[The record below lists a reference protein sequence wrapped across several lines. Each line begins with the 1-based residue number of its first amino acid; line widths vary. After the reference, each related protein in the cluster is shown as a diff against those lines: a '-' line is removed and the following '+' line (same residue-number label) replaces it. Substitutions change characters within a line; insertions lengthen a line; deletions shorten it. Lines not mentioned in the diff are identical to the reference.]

1 MHCRFFF
8 IFLLFLNAEL
18 VLADSG
24 AWNCEKVEGSEWTCS
39 AQDSQPKIGKPK
51 PVEFE
56 PSTAKSK
63 VLPAPVKVPPVYI
76 QPPRT
81 VAKRPGWTCSSNEE
95 DDTWNCSLFG
105 ADPKGKSKII
115 GDAEYSSGLIAS
127 AFDFKQEQIFETL
140 HSQLKYDPW
149 ENCTSS
155 VRSEH
160 QYVPGKDLRSTVPMD
175 VTADYSEVFDKE
187 ITSFFGNVEI
197 IRADQK
203 VTSDMASYNTV
214 SETMDAQGHVFYNE
228 DELALYSDTALLK
241 LGTDEARL
249 RNALFISPA
258 APIRGRADVVY
269 RDSKDLSRYKEVA
282 FTSCP
287 PGNQDWV
294 IHADRLK
301 MNQQT
306 GKASAKHAW
315 LEFKGLPVFYTP
327 YISFP
332 LDDRR
337 ISGFLTPS
345 FGQTDDTGF
354 DMTVPYYWNI
364 APNYDLTIKPR
375 YMSKRGGMIGGEFRY
390 LTKMSEG
397 TIAAEVLPYD
407 SERNEARYAGTFKST
422 SRFTPRIT
430 ANTDLN
436 YVSDDEY
443 LDELKST
450 LGVSYD
456 SFVRSSADIN
466 YNRQGVAFTTRI
478 QSFQTIDQ
486 NVEDINKPYKTLP
499 QVALNLNHS
508 FEQLPIDLEMDNE
521 YVNFHRNGRV
531 SGHRFN
537 TRPSVEFPLETP
549 GSFLKPKVSLQYT
562 QYELSDQDPGL
573 SESISRVLPIFST
586 DSGLIFEKDLNF
598 GESKYVHTIE
608 PRLFYLYIPKDD
620 QKDIPDFDTALYD
633 FSFNSLFRENRFS
646 GTDKVQ
652 DANQITVAMST
663 RLIDSEKGQERL
675 KLSLGQIFYFRDREV
690 TLQDDPETPEDEGA
704 PETNDLS
711 NLVAELSGQLTDNIS
726 YSSGMQWNYDL
737 GEVTRGNAEIRY
749 RDQPGRLIN
758 LGYRYRKDD
767 LTEDPSIHQTDA
779 SIRWPIYDNWSGVA
793 RLQYSFRY
801 SSTKESF
808 LGLEKES
815 CCWRFRVLWRR
826 FTDTLNDDT
835 SDVELDQGIFV
846 QLELK
851 GLSSFGDKLDEFL
864 EENLKGYQRPE

>member
-1 MHCRFFF
+1 M
-8 IFLLFLNAEL
+8 
-18 VLADSG
+18 
-24 AWNCEKVEGSEWTCS
+24 
-39 AQDSQPKIGKPK
+39 
-51 PVEFE
+51 
-56 PSTAKSK
+56 
-63 VLPAPVKVPPVYI
+63 
-76 QPPRT
+76 
-81 VAKRPGWTCSSNEE
+81 
-95 DDTWNCSLFG
+95 
-105 ADPKGKSKII
+105 
-115 GDAEYSSGLIAS
+115 
-127 AFDFKQEQIFETL
+127 
-140 HSQLKYDPW
+140 
-149 ENCTSS
+149 
-155 VRSEH
+155 
-160 QYVPGKDLRSTVPMD
+160 PMD
-175 VTADYSEVFDKE
+175 VTADYSEIFDKE

-203 VTSDMASYNTV
+203 VLSDMASYDTV
-214 SETMDAQGHVFYNE
+214 SETMDAQGHVFYSE
-228 DELALYSDTALLK
+228 DELSLYSDTALLN

-249 RNALFISPA
+249 RNTLFISPA
-258 APIRGRADVVY
+258 APIRGSADVVY

-294 IHADRLK
+294 VHADRLK

-337 ISGFLTPS
+337 LSGFLTPS
-345 FGQTDDTGF
+345 WGQRDDTGF

-375 YMSKRGGMIGGEFRY
+375 YMSKRGGMLGGEFRY
-390 LTKMSEG
+390 LTKITEG

-407 SERNEARYAGTFKST
+407 SERKEARYAGTFKSK

-436 YVSDDEY
+436 YVSDDDY
-443 LDELKST
+443 LEELKST

-456 SFVRSSADIN
+456 SYVRSSADIN
-466 YNRQGVAFTTRI
+466 YNRQGVDFSTRI

-486 NVEDINKPYKTLP
+486 NIADIDKPYQQLP
-499 QVALNLNHS
+499 QVTLNLNHS
-508 FEQLPIDLEMDNE
+508 FEELPIDLDMENE
-521 YVNFHRNGRV
+521 YVYFYRNDSSRP

-537 TRPSVEFPLETP
+537 TRPSVEFPIETP
-549 GSFLKPKVSLQYT
+549 GSFFKPKFSLQHT
-562 QYELSDQDPGL
+562 QYELSDQPAGS
-573 SESISRVLPIFST
+573 SESISRTLPIFSA
-586 DSGLIFEKDLNF
+586 DSGLIFEKNLNF
-598 GESKYVHTIE
+598 GDSKYLHTIE
-608 PRLFYLYIPKDD
+608 PRLFYLFIPKED
-620 QKDIPDFDTALYD
+620 QDDIPDFDTALYD

-646 GTDKVQ
+646 GSDKIQ
-652 DANQITVAMST
+652 DANQVTVAMST
-663 RLIDSEKGQERL
+663 RLIDSESGQERI
-675 KLSLGQIFYFRDREV
+675 KLSLGEIFYFRDREV
-690 TLQDDPETPEDEGA
+690 TLQGDPIETES
-704 PETNDLS
+704 LS
-711 NLVAELSGQLTDNIS
+711 NLVAELSGQLTDTIS

-737 GEVTRGNAEIRY
+737 GEFTRGQAEIRY
-749 RDQPGRLIN
+749 RDRPNRLIN

-767 LTEDPSIHQTDA
+767 LTEDVSIHQVDS
-779 SIRWPIYDNWSGVA
+779 SIRWPIYDNWYGVA
-793 RLQYSFRY
+793 RWQYSFRY

-826 FTDTLNDDT
+826 YTDSLNDDT
-835 SDVELDQGIFV
+835 SDVELEQGIFV

>member
-1 MHCRFFF
+1 MHCRFILFF
-8 IFLLFLNAEL
+8 TILLHVEL
-18 VLADSG
+18 VLAESG
-24 AWNCEKVEGSEWTCS
+24 AWDCEKVEGAEWTCN
-39 AQDSQPKIGKPK
+39 ARDSEQKIGKPK
-51 PVEFE
+51 PIEFE
-56 PSTAKSK
+56 PGVATNK
-63 VLPAPVKVPPVYI
+63 VLPAPVKAPPVYI

-81 VAKRPGWTCSSNEE
+81 VAKRPGWTCSSSEE
-95 DDTWNCSLFG
+95 DETWNCSLIG
-105 ADPKGKSKII
+105 ADPKGIAKVV
-115 GDAEYSSGLIAS
+115 DADEYSSGLIAS
-127 AFDFKQEQIFETL
+127 AFDYNQEQVFDIL

-149 ENCTSS
+149 ENCGSS
-155 VRSEH
+155 VRTEP
-160 QYVPGKDLRSTVPMD
+160 QYVPGKDLRSTMPMD

-197 IRADQK
+197 SRADQK

-258 APIRGRADVVY
+258 APLRGRAGVVY
-269 RDSKDLSRYKEVA
+269 RDSEDLSRYNDVA

-294 IHADRLK
+294 LHADRLK

-332 LDDRR
+332 IDDRR

-345 FGQTDDTGF
+345 WGSSDKTGF

-375 YMSKRGGMIGGEFRY
+375 YMTKRGGMIGSEFRY

-397 TIAAEVLPYD
+397 TIGMEILPYD
-407 SERNEARYAGTFKST
+407 SKRKEARYAGTFKSK
-422 SRFTPRIT
+422 SRFTPHIT

-436 YVSDDEY
+436 YVSDDDY
-443 LDELKST
+443 LEELKST

-456 SFVRSSADIN
+456 SYVRSTADIN
-466 YNRQGVAFTTRI
+466 YNREGVAFRTRV
-478 QSFQTIDQ
+478 QSYQTIDR
-486 NVEDINKPYKTLP
+486 NIADIDKPYQKLP
-499 QVALNLNHS
+499 EVTLNLDHS
-508 FEQLPIDLEMDNE
+508 FDEWPIDLDMDNE
-521 YVNFHRNGRV
+521 YVYFYRSDSGIRPT
-531 SGHRFN
+531 GHRFN
-537 TRPSVEFPLETP
+537 TKPSVEFPIETA
-549 GSFLKPKVSLQYT
+549 GSFIKPKFSLQYT
-562 QYELSDQDPGL
+562 QYELNDQPLGR
-573 SESISRVLPIFST
+573 SESISRVSPIFST

-598 GESKYVHTIE
+598 GDSNYIHTIE
-608 PRLFYLYIPKDD
+608 PRLFYLYIPKTD
-620 QKDIPDFDTALYD
+620 QEDIPDFDSALYD

-646 GTDKVQ
+646 GSDRVQ
-652 DANQITVAMST
+652 DANQVTVAMTT
-663 RLIDSEKGQERL
+663 RLIDSESGLERL
-675 KLSLGQIFYFRDREV
+675 NLSLGEIFYFRDREV
-690 TLQDDPETPEDEGA
+690 TLPGDPI
-704 PETNDLS
+704 ETNDYS
-711 NLVAELSGQLTDNIS
+711 NLVAELSGQLTENIS
-726 YSSGMQWNYDL
+726 YSSGLQWNYDL
-737 GEVTRGNAEIRY
+737 GELTRGQAEIRY
-749 RDQPGRLIN
+749 RDRPDRLIN

-767 LTEDPSIHQTDA
+767 LTEDVEIHQTDA
-779 SIRWPIYDNWSGVA
+779 SIRWPIYDNWYGVA
-793 RLQYSFRY
+793 RWQYSFRY

-815 CCWRFRVLWRR
+815 CCWRFSVLWRR
-826 FTDTLNDDT
+826 YTDTLNDDN
-835 SDVELDQGIFV
+835 SDVDLDQGVFV

-864 EENLKGYQRPE
+864 EKNLKGYQRPE

>member
-8 IFLLFLNAEL
+8 IFILFLNADL
-18 VLADSG
+18 ALADSG

-51 PVEFE
+51 PVQLE
-56 PSTAKSK
+56 PSIAKPK
-63 VLPAPVKVPPVYI
+63 ALPAPVKVPPVYL

-81 VAKRPGWTCSSNEE
+81 VAKRPGWTCSSVEE

-105 ADPKGKSKII
+105 ADPKGKAKVVES
-115 GDAEYSSGLIAS
+115 DEESSGIIAS
-127 AFDFKQEQIFETL
+127 AFDFKQEQIFEAL
-140 HSQLKYDPW
+140 HAQLKYDPW

-155 VRSEH
+155 VRTEH
-160 QYVPGKDLRSTVPMD
+160 QYVPGKDLRSTMPMD
-175 VTADYSEVFDKE
+175 VTADYSEIFDKE
-187 ITSFFGNVEI
+187 ITSFYGNVEI
-197 IRADQK
+197 TRADQK
-203 VTSDMASYNTV
+203 VLSDMVNYDTV
-214 SETMDAQGHVFYNE
+214 SETMDAQGHVFYSE
-228 DELALYSDTALLK
+228 DELSLYSDTALLK

-258 APIRGRADVVY
+258 GPIRGDADVVY

-301 MNQQT
+301 MNQRT
-306 GKASAKHAW
+306 GRASAKHAW
-315 LEFKGLPVFYTP
+315 MEFKGLPVFYTP

-345 FGQTDDTGF
+345 FGESDDTGF

-390 LTKMSEG
+390 LTEKTQG

-407 SERNEARYAGTFKST
+407 SKRQEARYAGTFKST

-436 YVSDDEY
+436 YVSDDDYIE
-443 LDELKST
+443 ELKSS
-450 LGVSYD
+450 LGLSYD
-456 SFVRSSADIN
+456 SYVRSSADIN
-466 YNRQGVAFTTRI
+466 YRRQGVNFSTRV

-486 NVEDINKPYKTLP
+486 NIADTDKPYQQLP
-499 QVALNLNHS
+499 QMTLNLNHS
-508 FEQLPIDLEMDNE
+508 FEQWPIDIGMENE
-521 YVNFHRNGRV
+521 YVFFYRSNHDGRPT
-531 SGHRFN
+531 GHRMN
-537 TRPSVEFPLETP
+537 TRPSIEFPVETP
-549 GSFLKPKVSLQYT
+549 GAFLKPKVSVQYT
-562 QYELSDQDPGL
+562 QYELSDQPLGH

-586 DSGLIFEKDLNF
+586 DSGLIFEKNMKL
-598 GESKYVHTIE
+598 GESKYIHTIE

-620 QKDIPDFDTALYD
+620 QQDIPDFDTALFD
-633 FSFNSLFRENRFS
+633 FNFNSLFRENRFS
-646 GTDKVQ
+646 GSDKIQ
-652 DANQITVAMST
+652 DANQITAAIST
-663 RLIDSEKGQERL
+663 RLIDSERGQERL

-690 TLQDDPETPEDEGA
+690 TLQGDRKETDS
-704 PETNDLS
+704 LS
-711 NLVAELSGQLTDNIS
+711 NLVTELSGRLTDNIS
-726 YSSGMQWNYDL
+726 FSSGMQFNYDL

-749 RDQPGRLIN
+749 RDRPGGRLIN

-767 LTEDPSIHQTDA
+767 LTEDSSIHQSDT
-779 SIRWPIYDNWSGVA
+779 SIRWPIYDNWYGVA

-826 FTDTLNDDT
+826 YTDTLNNDI
-835 SDVELDQGIFV
+835 SDIQLEQGLFV